1 MLGQRQEPKPRRVVE
16 RLIRDERAHEE
27 ISRGTRRLNAAY
39 RRARMLRGQEAVQDA
54 KVYDHVR
61 EAAGSLAE
69 AARRVAGKPEPEPKR
84 RPRRLP
90 AVVILGGVALLVRA
104 MHRRQ
109 QAAPSGPAAP
119 ASSS

>member
-1 MLGQRQEPKPRRVVE
+1 VLGQRQEPKPKRILE

-27 ISRGTRRLNAAY
+27 ISHGTRRLGAAY
-39 RRARMLRGQEAVQDA
+39 RRARTLRGEEAVQDA
-54 KVYDHVR
+54 KLYDHVR

-69 AARRVAGKPEPEPKR
+69 AARRVAGQPEPEPKR
-84 RPRRLP
+84 RGRRLP
-90 AVVILGGVALLVRA
+90 AVVILAGVALLVRA

-119 ASSS
+119 A